1 MRGRRSDLERV
12 NLLDLAPVQ
21 IATWRDENGLVV
33 VVRTPPPV
41 RGLRGHL
48 RHLFFAAGVRR
59 LRLDELGTAVWRRLD
74 GRTVAEVAAALR
86 AEFGARCE
94 PAEERLRLYLDILR
108 RERLIAFPGVD
119 DAAIAEWRA
128 QPARKG
134 TPE

>member
-21 IATWRDENGLVV
+21 IATWRDENGRAV
-33 VVRTPPPV
+33 VVRAPPPV
-41 RGLRGHL
+41 RGMRGHL
-48 RHLFFAAGVRR
+48 RHLFLAGGVKR

-119 DAAIAEWRA
+119 DALIAEWRA